1 MTSVRIAI
9 LQAQSGIDPVA
20 NAARL
25 VEAVEQASAGGA
37 AMLFTPEMSGMLD
50 RDRERALGKARAEQE
65 DEVLAA
71 VRAAAARSGIWVH
84 LGSLALRGEGGK
96 LANRGFVID
105 AGGDIRARYDKIHL
119 FDVDL
124 PTGES
129 WRESAMYAAGSE
141 AVVVAGTPVGTLG
154 LTICYDVRFPG
165 LFQRLSEAGA
175 DVIAVPAAFTVPT
188 GQAHWSVLLRA
199 RAIEAAAFVVAAAQ
213 AGQHEDGRTTY
224 GHSLVADPWGDVIV
238 ELDDA
243 PRLAFAEI
251 DLARIGEVRA
261 RIPVLQHR
269 RAIGRI
275 DKASASP

>member
-50 RDRERALGKARAEQE
+50 RDRERALGKARAEQD

-71 VRAAAARSGIWVH
+71 VRRAAARSGIWVH
-84 LGSLALRGEGGK
+84 LGSLALRGEDGK
-96 LANRGFVID
+96 LVNRGFVID

-261 RIPVLQHR
+261 RIPVLWHR

-275 DKASASP
+275 DKAIASP